1 LIKVELDMVIGKIL
15 YLSHSA
21 KLIRVGINTT
31 IEDVYQHTNNLSVFL
46 FSLLTTLAEPIIKI
60 RIVVVEIKLEVIRFI
75 LIFFAKVFKI
85 MVKGAMR
92 TEGVYGTLPSV
103 GGRTIKITV
112 QRSEGEVPIKISD
125 VVTKM
130 PGIRVRGR
138 PQSHEFIRGRLR
150 GG

>member
-1 LIKVELDMVIGKIL
+1 MLIRKIV

-31 IEDVYQHTNNLSVFL
+31 IEDFYQRTNNISVFL
-46 FSLLTTLAEPIIKI
+46 FSPLTTLAEPIIKI

-85 MVKGAMR
+85 MVKGPMR

-112 QRSEGEVPIKISD
+112 
-125 VVTKM
+125 
-130 PGIRVRGR
+130 
-138 PQSHEFIRGRLR
+138 
-150 GG
+150 

>member
-1 LIKVELDMVIGKIL
+1 MVIGKIL

-31 IEDVYQHTNNLSVFL
+31 VEDVYQRTNNLSIFL
-46 FSLLTTLAEPIIKI
+46 CSLLTTLAEPIIKI
-60 RIVVVEIKLEVIRFI
+60 RIVVVEIKFEVIRFI
-75 LIFFAKVFKI
+75 HIFFAKVFKI

-92 TEGVYGTLPSV
+92 TEGIYGTLPSV

-138 PQSHEFIRGRLR
+138 PQSHELIRGRL
-150 GG
+150 GGG